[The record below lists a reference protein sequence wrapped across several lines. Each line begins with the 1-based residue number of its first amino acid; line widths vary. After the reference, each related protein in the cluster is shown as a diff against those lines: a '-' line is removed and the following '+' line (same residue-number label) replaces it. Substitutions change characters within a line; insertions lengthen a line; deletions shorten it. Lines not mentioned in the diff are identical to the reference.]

1 MDPDFLVPRLCDL
14 TYGDSCLKRW
24 TAEQDTGSRPAVSNE
39 AFKRAV
45 VFPTLIPAP
54 SASQTS
60 FASIVPS

>member
-14 TYGDSCLKRW
+14 RYGDSRLKRW
-24 TAEQDTGSRPAVSNE
+24 TAEKDTGSRPAVSNA

-54 SASQTS
+54 RASQTS
-60 FASIVPS
+60 FAYVVSS